1 MTVTFDR
8 LPPPPDG
15 HEALRTGKDGG
26 FSLFGPADAVQI
38 THLIRGGNPSAGT
51 LCGLSLFDR
60 ADRKADIA
68 GWSRG
73 GRISGPGFTQ
83 ERCESCWAML
93 GRQGADT

>member
-26 FSLFGPADAVQI
+26 QI